1 MCNSDNLINY
11 TDMKSS
17 YKHCVDNIVKI
28 KKNKP
33 FYIGATSNPD
43 ERLNDQTENRNMK
56 TMYTLCKV
64 PNKNKT
70 ISLEQKLIKRFNIKK
85 CLNKGEGV
93 EGIEDGEN
101 YIYVL
106 FN

>member
-1 MCNSDNLINY
+1 
-11 TDMKSS
+11 
-17 YKHCVDNIVKI
+17 
-28 KKNKP
+28 
-33 FYIGATSNPD
+33 
-43 ERLNDQTENRNMK
+43 MK

-85 CLNKGEGV
+85 CLNKGEGG
-93 EGIEDGEN
+93 EGLDDGEN
-101 YIYVL
+101 YIYIL